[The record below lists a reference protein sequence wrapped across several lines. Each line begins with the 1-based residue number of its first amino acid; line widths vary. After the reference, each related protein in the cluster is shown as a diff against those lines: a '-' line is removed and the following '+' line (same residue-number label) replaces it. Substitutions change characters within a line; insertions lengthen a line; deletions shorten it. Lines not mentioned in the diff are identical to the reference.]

1 MTDMKRW
8 IKLQK
13 LRALSQPK
21 SAALLAGMRWPM
33 LGILCSKR
41 AASAL
46 SVINQSVRSVTRV

>member
-8 IKLQK
+8 TKLQK

-21 SAALLAGMRWPM
+21 SAAPLAGMRWPM
-33 LGILCSKR
+33 LDILCTKR

-46 SVINQSVRSVTRV
+46 YGINQSVRSVTRV